1 MNKFKIGDRV
11 KVKECSYEQ
20 GISCI
25 GHEGII
31 VNIDYNYDYFY
42 TIKFD
47 SGFIPAHAN
56 CYRDDELILLPK
68 KRNKPTKQKELIAT
82 AFKIGDRVKVKRCV
96 PDCRCIGHTGVI
108 IRVEENNHFPY
119 IIKFDDEF
127 NSSHVNCYKTKEL
140 ILLPKKRTKSVK
152 QKELTAI
159 AYELID
165 LIEAYK
171 NGKRDGYQKG
181 YEAGRRREEVK
192 KIMKKKRSPQKHS
205 PIVLKTM
212 PFTKALDKLIGGKKI
227 TKLEWGNKDIYGLL
241 KDEKLMIHR
250 DTGFHQWVLSEADM
264 IGDDWMVIK

>member
-1 MNKFKIGDRV
+1 MDISSIYGRDEVSNMNKFKIGDRV

-119 IIKFDDEF
+119 IVKFDDEF

-181 YEAGRRREEVK
+181 YEAGK
-192 KIMKKKRSPQKHS
+192 KSTWRKVH
-205 PIVLKTM
+205 
-212 PFTKALDKLIGGKKI
+212 GGK
-227 TKLEWGNKDIYGLL
+227 EMKDPRYLHIAFIIVWMLVA
-241 KDEKLMIHR
+241 
-250 DTGFHQWVLSEADM
+250 FM
-264 IGDDWMVIK
+264 IGLRFPIG